1 LVFLLVV
8 YRQLLDILER
18 EGHSS
23 ITKHIYT
30 ISKFT
35 NVIPIREE
43 SPNLAIIKLA
53 LLFHTQERFPVIVS
67 SVNEDKWLERV
78 KKIGLDD
85 SINGFSEQMSTT
97 RIKNMFPA
105 SIKKTDEAREIISKY
120 DSLFKKIDKKIHLEE
135 LNI

>member
-8 YRQLLDILER
+8 YWQLLDILER

-78 KKIGLDD
+78 KKIGLDH

-105 SIKKTDEAREIISKY
+105 PIKKTDEAREIISKY

>member
-1 LVFLLVV
+1 MVFLLVV